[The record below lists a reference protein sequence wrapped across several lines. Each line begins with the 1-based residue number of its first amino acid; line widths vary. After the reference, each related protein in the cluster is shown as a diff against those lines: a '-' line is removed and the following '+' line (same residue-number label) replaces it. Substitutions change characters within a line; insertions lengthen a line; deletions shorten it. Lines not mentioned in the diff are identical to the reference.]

1 MLNVL
6 GNDRLKLPKALATIA
21 NLNHLATTEARI
33 GTRSPIRKQN
43 RIHKTLDV
51 KNLKSSQIWA
61 YLGGR
66 HGVVDGFDVD
76 AAGDDELDDDDA
88 KDKLR
93 N

>member
-33 GTRSPIRKQN
+33 GMRSPIRKQN
-43 RIHKTLDV
+43 RIHKTLDL
-51 KNLKSSQIWA
+51 KKSSQIWA

-88 KDKLR
+88 KKTLR